1 MVGALKPMSTQQS
14 AEADAAVAEP
24 DVPVVKPK
32 RKRKSEPKK
41 KPPRRQ
47 PRYHVILWNDDDHT
61 YDYVIET
68 LCRFCGHTPEK
79 AFKLAQEIDK
89 TGRAVVW
96 TGSMEV
102 AELKRDQIKG
112 MGPDF
117 YAALP
122 VKYPLGVHI
131 EPMPQ

>member
-1 MVGALKPMSTQQS
+1 MSESDTKKES
-14 AEADAAVAEP
+14 ADTAVAEP
-24 DVPVVKPK
+24 PKAKEKPRGKPASPKGKPK
-32 RKRKSEPKK
+32 FQ
-41 KPPRRQ
+41 PP
-47 PRYHVILWNDDDHT
+47 YAVVVLNDDDHT

-117 YAALP
+117 YARQP
-122 VKYPLGVHI
+122 VTYPLGVQI
-131 EPMPQ
+131 EPLPQ

>member
-1 MVGALKPMSTQQS
+1 MSES
-14 AEADAAVAEP
+14 DSKKDSSDVAVAEP
-24 DVPVVKPK
+24 PKAKEKPRPKPASPKQKPK
-32 RKRKSEPKK
+32 FQ
-41 KPPRRQ
+41 PP
-47 PRYHVILWNDDDHT
+47 YAVVVLNDDDHT
-61 YDYVIET
+61 YEYVIDT
-68 LCRFCGHTPEK
+68 LCRVCGHSTQK

-117 YAALP
+117 YASRP
-122 VKYPLGVHI
+122 VTYPLGVHI